1 MLITVVSLLVSALIS
16 APVIVKAVQK
26 ANEKKQAS
34 REELENLSTGSN
46 LLSTSLE
53 YEDPS
58 TEMNPQNDLDS
69 SSEIITSPT
78 ENRSRRSLVQVEWG
92 SDLNPY
98 QKPMGATLSA
108 SLPESTGSVEKM
120 SSPTR
125 PRQSSPTPKIVDDVE
140 SVRSTPSAEQLF
152 EDIKVLPPPTK
163 VLNSP
168 PPIAH
173 SEIKKSSFETEK
185 KENILDNPSN
195 LTASEIR
202 KHYIDRHR
210 HKVKQV
216 SISQPRKDS
225 LKMTIIDAPGAQTK
239 DQHYEVIKAGLNPQ
253 KADQSWRMQGQP
265 EMTLDGEQMW
275 RSIEPLYIDFSD
287 FFSLDFLV
295 SIDRTDLYSSTPP
308 QQGFFNSEDP
318 FDEDEQEWTGEV
330 PEWQKLLS
338 GTSFLYSL
346 KLKQQKQPN
355 HIQLTHQSTEDQIVY
370 DIVSRT
376 S

>member
-26 ANEKKQAS
+26 ANEKKQS
-34 REELENLSTGSN
+34 NHEELEKLEDH
-46 LLSTSLE
+46 LLELDSSSSSSYIETQ
-53 YEDPS
+53 S
-58 TEMNPQNDLDS
+58 TEMNPQTDLDS
-69 SSEIITSPT
+69 SSEPK
-78 ENRSRRSLVQVEWG
+78 SRRSLIQVEWG

-108 SLPESTGSVEKM
+108 PLPDPSSHLAKTVTSRDLKESN
-120 SSPTR
+120 
-125 PRQSSPTPKIVDDVE
+125 PTPKEIDDVE
-140 SVRSTPSAEQLF
+140 SIRSTPSAGQLF
-152 EDIKVLPPPTK
+152 EDVKALPPPTK
-163 VLNSP
+163 VISQP
-168 PPIAH
+168 PSITQ
-173 SEIKKSSFETEK
+173 SQIKKNPFETEQ
-185 KENILDNPSN
+185 KENTQAKL
-195 LTASEIR
+195 SEHTTSEVK

-295 SIDRTDLYSSTPP
+295 SIDRTDLYSPNTP
-308 QQGFFNSEDP
+308 QSGFFNPEDQ
-318 FDEDEQEWTGEV
+318 FDEDEEDWTGEV

-346 KLKQQKQPN
+346 KLKQQKQPT
-355 HIQLTHQSTEDQIVY
+355 HLQLTHQSTEDQIVY